1 MAISTKTVSIASTA
15 AQLAAE
21 ADMISSVYFGLPQED
36 FICVHGVTSNEKDC
50 ILLTSVTDATAGVL
64 RLHHAPN
71 PTMLKNHLPEGFYAY
86 DDTTNSHVL
95 IIEDE
100 ETPVAPIAFT
110 AGDTK
115 LSLTPFSFFLINVS
129 TVKTMLKRQG
139 QSLNSMIFP
148 AKKASLSAD
157 EIIVA
162 GHINRGNKGAA
173 AMAAGGSKLGWL
185 SGLAKSVLG

>member
-1 MAISTKTVSIASTA
+1 MTNSTKTVSISNVA
-15 AQLAAE
+15 AQLATE
-21 ADMISSVYFGLPQED
+21 AQAVSEIYYGLPQED
-36 FICVHGVTSNEKDC
+36 FICVHGITSNEKDC
-50 ILLTSVTDATAGVL
+50 IILTSVTDATAGVL

-86 DDTTNSHVL
+86 DEATNSHVL

-115 LSLTPFSFFLINVS
+115 LSPTPFSFFFINAS

-139 QSLNSMIFP
+139 QSLNAMVWPS
-148 AKKASLSAD
+148 KKASLSSD
-157 EIIVA
+157 EIAVA
-162 GHINRGNKGAA
+162 GHINRGNRGAA
-173 AMAAGGSKLGWL
+173 AMAAGSSKLGWL
-185 SGLAKSVLG
+185 SGMAKSFLG